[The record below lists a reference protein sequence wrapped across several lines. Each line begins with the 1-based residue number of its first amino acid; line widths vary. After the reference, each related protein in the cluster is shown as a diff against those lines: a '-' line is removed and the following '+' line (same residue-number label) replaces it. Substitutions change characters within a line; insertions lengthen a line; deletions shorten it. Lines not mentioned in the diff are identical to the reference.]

1 MAIKLAGIRSI
12 VLQPN
17 SNKEIIMARITKIL
31 SSFIFLVWSFSV
43 LADEVPDELKTMS
56 KAIVDSYLVND
67 SSEFLAQYHPR
78 LGKAMEEY
86 SKGKVE
92 RLFEHKRGDIHEHK
106 WDSIELYTKRSG
118 YKKFDS
124 RMQKRFFPNL
134 NTHFIVYYD
143 LKRYKH
149 SSLIV
154 FDYIKEDGK
163 WYLVN

>member
-1 MAIKLAGIRSI
+1 MT
-12 VLQPN
+12 
-17 SNKEIIMARITKIL
+17 RITNIL
-31 SSFIFLVWSFSV
+31 SGFLFLACSFSAF
-43 LADEVPDELKTMS
+43 ADEVPDELKAMS

-92 RLFEHKRGDIHEHK
+92 RLFEYKRDDIHEHK
-106 WDSIELYTKRSG
+106 WDSIELDTENSG

-124 RMQKRFFPNL
+124 PMKKRFFPSL
-134 NTHFIVYYD
+134 DTHFIVRYS
-143 LKRYKH
+143 LKRHKYGA
-149 SSLIV
+149 SIY

>member
-1 MAIKLAGIRSI
+1 MG
-12 VLQPN
+12 
-17 SNKEIIMARITKIL
+17 RITKIL
-31 SSFIFLVWSFSV
+31 SSFIFLACSFSA

-92 RLFEHKRGDIHEHK
+92 RLFEHKRHDKHEHK
-106 WDSIELYTKRSG
+106 WDSIELDTEKSG

-124 RMQKRFFPNL
+124 PMKKRFFPSL
-134 NTHFIVYYD
+134 DTHFIVRYS
-143 LKRYKH
+143 LKRHKH
-149 SSLIV
+149 GASIFL
-154 FDYIKEDGK
+154 DYVKEDGK